1 MIRSNTP
8 SVARLA
14 SSRRSIARKIRWSA
28 TALLLAAFGRLEA
41 VPPELK
47 TQGNQIVVK
56 ATGER
61 VRLVG
66 ANFSG
71 LENDAGYDRNFL
83 NSLEVLKG
91 TWKGNIIRLAVND
104 GLWFQ
109 TNTTARDA
117 YRAKVDAIITRAG
130 ELDVYVILDLHK
142 YAIPTTAATT
152 FWTHAAN
159 LYKTQPHV
167 LFGLYNEPH
176 TTTAKPLT
184 WPLWRNG
191 DSAGPGMQTL
201 LQTVRDQGANNIVVV
216 GGLDYAYDLRGIMP
230 GYNGLTNGY
239 ALTDTSSGNGVVY
252 DSHVYPWK
260 SYIQGTSANAS
271 LYYPFILGE
280 FGHPSGTTVGFLPGQ
295 TFESHTSWVPR
306 MMDWIATNNFH
317 WVGWN
322 FSDTAHPA
330 MLSDWSYTPTAHLGA
345 SMLIDMQDYADP
357 TARRIVGG
365 TVIGTPGTRNAPTS
379 GVLTDDKSGAVVP
392 FSNTHAYY
400 FSAATASGA
409 WTGLDLGTPTRITQ
423 IKFMP
428 AKLSTGSAD
437 MVGGI
442 FQGSNNADF
451 TGAVTLHTITTAPD
465 GTYNGNTG
473 TYTTA
478 AVSDTGTYRYVRYK
492 GPDTKYC
499 RVSTI
504 RFYTGDDSG
513 PGVNDDVIII
523 DNGGA
528 GSVVSSGWSNV
539 SGSGFHG
546 SRWVSDN
553 NADKGTK
560 TITYTPDII
569 KAGNY
574 EVFALWPANETAR
587 CPAVPYTITHAGTG
601 SPSTVYKDQRYNG
614 SSWQSL
620 GTFYFAAGDTG
631 KVVLSNAG
639 TTGPNY
645 YVTADA
651 VKFVYKPAN
660 VIILDKDSA
669 NTPGI
674 VSTTGW
680 ASSSTS
686 GGHQGDSFHDGGT
699 AATISKSVT
708 FTPPITEAGQ
718 YKVSVWWTQ
727 ASNRATNAPVTV
739 NHSGGA
745 SSFTVNQ
752 TANGAQWNDLPGTF
766 TFAVGST
773 GNVVISNT
781 SANGHV
787 IADAVRFE
795 KVN

>member
-8 SVARLA
+8 SVARPV
-14 SSRRSIARKIRWSA
+14 SSRRSLARKFRWSA
-28 TALLLAAFGRLEA
+28 TALLLVAFGRLEA
-41 VPPELK
+41 LPPELK

-61 VRLVG
+61 VRLLG
-66 ANFSG
+66 ANFTG
-71 LENDAGYDRNFL
+71 LENDPSYDRNFL
-83 NSLEVLKG
+83 NSLDILKG
-91 TWKGNIIRLAVND
+91 TWKANIVRLAVND
-104 GLWFQ
+104 NFWFS
-109 TNTTARDA
+109 TNTTTRDA
-117 YRAKVDAIITRAG
+117 YRAKVDGIITRAG
-130 ELDVYVILDLHK
+130 ELDIYVILDLHK
-142 YAIPTTAATT
+142 YAIPTPAATT

-159 LYKTQPHV
+159 LYKNQPHV

-176 TTTAKPLT
+176 TTTTKPLT
-184 WPLWRNG
+184 WSLWRDG
-191 DSAGPGMQTL
+191 DSAGPGMQNL

-216 GGLDYAYDLRGIMP
+216 GGLDFAYDLRGIMP
-230 GYNGLTNGY
+230 GYNGQPNGY
-239 ALTDTSSGNGVVY
+239 ALTDASGNGVVY

-260 SYIQGTSANAS
+260 DYIQGVSANAS
-271 LYYPFILGE
+271 LHHPFILGE
-280 FGHPSGTTVGFLPGQ
+280 FGHPSGTSVDFLPGK

-306 MMDWIATNNFH
+306 MMDWIAANNFN

-330 MLSDWSYTPTAHLGA
+330 MLSDWSYTPSPHMGHF
-345 SMLIDMQDYADP
+345 MLNDMQAYADP
-357 TARRIVGG
+357 TALRIVGG
-365 TVIGTPGTRNAPTS
+365 TVIGTPGTRNSPNS
-379 GVLTDDKSGAVVP
+379 GVITDDKSGAVVP

-409 WTGLDLGTPTRITQ
+409 WTGLDLGKPTRITQ

-428 AKLSTGSAD
+428 AKLSTGPAD
-437 MVGGI
+437 MVGGV

-451 TGAVTLHTITTAPD
+451 TGATTLHTITVAPN

-473 TYTTA
+473 TYTIVP
-478 AVSDTGTYRYVRYK
+478 VSDTGTYRYVRYM
-492 GPDTKYC
+492 GPAGKYC

-528 GSVVSSGWSNV
+528 GSVVSSGWVNA
-539 SGSGFHG
+539 GGNGFHG
-546 SRWVSDN
+546 SRWVSDD
-553 NADKGTK
+553 NAGKGTK
-560 TITYTPDII
+560 TITYTPDFI

-574 EVFALWPANETAR
+574 EVFALWPANENAR
-587 CPAVPYTITHAGTG
+587 CPAVPYTITHAGAG
-601 SPSTVYKDQRYNG
+601 SPTTVHKDQRYDG

-620 GTFYFAAGDTG
+620 GTYYFAAGDEG

-651 VKFVYKPAN
+651 VKFVYKPTS
-660 VIILDKDSA
+660 VIVLDKGPT
-669 NTPGI
+669 NTAD
-674 VSTTGW
+674 VVATSGW

-686 GGHQGDSFHDGGT
+686 GGYDNDSYHDGGT
-699 AATISKSVT
+699 GSGKSVT
-708 FTPPITEAGQ
+708 FIPSIAEAGQ
-718 YKVSVWWTQ
+718 YRVSLWWTQ
-727 ASNRATNAPVTV
+727 HSNRASNARIIV
-739 NHSGGA
+739 NHAGGTF
-745 SSFTVNQ
+745 STTVNQ
-752 TANGAQWNDLPGTF
+752 KENGGQWNDVPNTSIFTF
-766 TFAVGST
+766 TTGTTGS
-773 GNVVISNT
+773 VVISNT
-781 SANGHV
+781 DANGYV